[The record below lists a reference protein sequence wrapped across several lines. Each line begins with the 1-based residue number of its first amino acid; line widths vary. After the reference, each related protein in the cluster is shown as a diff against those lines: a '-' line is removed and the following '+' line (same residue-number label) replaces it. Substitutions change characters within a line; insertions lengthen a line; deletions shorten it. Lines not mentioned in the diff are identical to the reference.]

1 VSVQVAVVGLPVGAV
16 ELVLFEESFEDS
28 GDRLADDPVTLAAR
42 RQGDADL
49 CGRRLVGEHADR
61 AVAVQRPSSSVDDR
75 FTLIHAP
82 GWANASS
89 RRESRKCSAS
99 SSEKLPFQV

>member
-1 VSVQVAVVGLPVGAV
+1 VSVEVAVVGLPVGAV
-16 ELVLFEESFEDS
+16 ELVLFEESVEDS

-75 FTLIHAP
+75 LRSSTHRAGRTKF
-82 GWANASS
+82 ASGVQKLLGVEQ
-89 RRESRKCSAS
+89 REAA
-99 SSEKLPFQV
+99 FQV